1 MLWLVASYFLQG
13 IGELSLSPVG
23 MSSMTRLAPKRFFG
37 LTMGVWFASIALGNL
52 IAGIVGGNI
61 DPEKLAEMP
70 VLFRRTAIAQFA
82 AAAVALALV
91 VPIRRMLARNA
102 R

>member
-13 IGELSLSPVG
+13 LGELALSPVG
-23 MSSMTRLAPKRFFG
+23 LSSMTRLAPKRFAG
-37 LTMGVWFASIALGNL
+37 LTMGAWFTSLALGNL
-52 IAGIVGGNI
+52 IAGLVGGNV

-70 VLFRRTAIAQFA
+70 VLFQRTAFSLFA
-82 AAAVALALV
+82 AAALLLLLV
-91 VPIRRMLARNA
+91 IPIRRMMARTA